1 MISRLK
7 GILVT
12 RDPDAVEV
20 ETFGGVVYELAVPLT
35 VLERLPQAGSTVEL
49 RTVQVV
55 TDSSVALYGFIDDTE
70 RTLFQRLI
78 TASGV
83 GGKLALAM
91 MSTYRA
97 DRLARA
103 LVEKDLAAL
112 QQVSGVGRKK
122 AEKLVLELADKV
134 ADLAVSAPGTE
145 AAPGGIGAQ
154 AAVKALVAL
163 GYTFADADHA
173 VRQALEDGASGAT
186 ADEIIRRALSYRTRG

>member
-12 RDPDAVEV
+12 REPGGVEV
-20 ETFGGVVYELAVPLT
+20 ETPGGVVYEVEVPLT
-35 VLERLPQAGSTVEL
+35 VLERLPRPDSPVEL

-55 TDSSVALYGFIDDTE
+55 TDSSVALYGFIDDLE
-70 RTLFQRLI
+70 RTLFQRLL

-91 MSTYRA
+91 MSAYRA

-134 ADLAVSAPGTE
+134 ADLAVSAPGTGGAP
-145 AAPGGIGAQ
+145 AAAGAQ
-154 AAVKALVAL
+154 EAVKALVAL
-163 GYTFADADHA
+163 GYSFADADHA

-186 ADEIIRRALSYRTRG
+186 ADEIIRRALSYR

>member
-12 RDPDAVEV
+12 RDAAGVEI
-20 ETFGGVVYELAVPLT
+20 ETSGGVVYEIEVPLT
-35 VLERLPQAGSTVEL
+35 VLQRLPAPGDAVEL

-55 TDSSVALYGFIDDTE
+55 TDSSVALYGFIDEIE
-70 RTLFQRLI
+70 RTLFQRLL

-134 ADLAVSAPGTE
+134 ADLAVSAPGT
-145 AAPGGIGAQ
+145 AGVPASAGAQ
-154 AAVKALVAL
+154 GAVKALVVL
-163 GYTFADADHA
+163 GYSFADADHA
-173 VRQALEDGASGAT
+173 VRQAIEDGASGAT
-186 ADEIIRRALSYRTRG
+186 ADEIIRKALSYR

>member
-12 RDPDAVEV
+12 RDPDAVEI
-20 ETFGGVVYELAVPLT
+20 ETPGGVVYEVEVPLT
-35 VLERLPQAGSTVEL
+35 VLERLPMPDSAVEL

-55 TDSSVALYGFIDDTE
+55 TDSSVTLYGFIDDVE

-91 MSTYRA
+91 MSAYRA

-134 ADLAVSAPGTE
+134 ADLAVSAPGGD
-145 AAPGGIGAQ
+145 AAPGGAGAQ
-154 AAVKALVAL
+154 EAVKALVAL

-186 ADEIIRRALSYRTRG
+186 ADEIIRRALAYR

>member
-7 GILVT
+7 GVLIT
-12 RDPDAVEV
+12 RDPESVEV
-20 ETFGGVVYELAVPLT
+20 ETPGGVVYEVEVPLT
-35 VLERLPQAGSTVEL
+35 VLERLPDPGAPVEL

-55 TDSSVALYGFIDDTE
+55 TDSSVALYGFVDDLE
-70 RTLFQRLI
+70 RTLFQRLL

-122 AEKLVLELADKV
+122 AEKVALELADKV
-134 ADLAVSAPGTE
+134 ADLAAAGPAQAGGVPGK
-145 AAPGGIGAQ
+145 GAQ
-154 AAVKALVAL
+154 EAVQALVAL
-163 GYTFADADHA
+163 GYSFSDADRA
-173 VRQALEDGASGAT
+173 VRRVLQDDASVST
-186 ADEIIRRALSYRTRG
+186 DELIRRALAGR

>member
-7 GILVT
+7 GILLT
-12 RDPDAVEV
+12 RDAESVEV
-20 ETFGGVVYELAVPLT
+20 ETPGGVVYEVEVPLT
-35 VLERLPQAGSTVEL
+35 ALERLPEPGSTVEL

-55 TDSSVALYGFIDDTE
+55 TESSVALYGFIDDLE
-70 RTLFQRLI
+70 RTLFQRLL

-91 MSTYRA
+91 MSAYRA

-122 AEKLVLELADKV
+122 AEKIALELADKV
-134 ADLAVSAPGTE
+134 TDLAVSGPSPEVGTR
-145 AAPGGIGAQ
+145 GKGAQ
-154 AAVKALVAL
+154 EAVQALVAL
-163 GYTFADADHA
+163 GYSFSDADRAVRRVLQADAS
-173 VRQALEDGASGAT
+173 VST
-186 ADEIIRRALSYRTRG
+186 DELIRRALAGR